1 MTCARAF
8 YDQLSVP
15 LPGTG
20 LSGEVSVRCFA
31 NAAAHAHDDRTP
43 SCRVSLDTGQWNC
56 HGCGASG
63 GAFDAA
69 CACGRSRSEAAELA
83 RRHGLFPDD
92 GAGSAR
98 RAPAPRRASP
108 APAPLPSEADLS
120 RWTGQLYPARA
131 QRLWERRRWTSAA
144 LSTLGVG
151 VNGKAFVLPLRG
163 SDGELVNVL
172 RLTGEELKPLAMRGR
187 PRVLWP
193 APESIP
199 AGERVYIVEGEKDVL
214 SMCSIGLAAVAV
226 PGANGWRSEWAVRF
240 AGRDVA
246 VFGDCDAAG
255 RRLATNLAADLA
267 PHAAMVRV
275 IDLDAARS
283 DGFDVGDLI
292 GEAQSR
298 DDLPQVRA
306 LLERMAGTAEPYRRS
321 TNPDA
326 ATDIDQPASPAP
338 ADAAMTRTPAA
349 SASDLLDRVSNVL
362 DRFVVL
368 PGEAAKTAIALF
380 VLHTWA
386 FEAAHATPY
395 MVIVSPE
402 KQSGKTRLLEVLE
415 LLVREHWRTASTTE
429 AALFRKIEQ
438 DRPTLLLDEIDA
450 IFGSNSE
457 RTEPLRAALNAGNR
471 RGAKATRVVG
481 QGAKME
487 ARDFSVFCPKVL
499 AGIDT
504 GRLPETIQDRAVTLH
519 MTRRR
524 DGEHVERLR
533 WRAATEQ
540 TEPLRLQLQA
550 WAATA
555 IDVLRE
561 AEPETPD
568 ELSDRAADGW
578 EPLFAVA
585 DLAGGDWPSRARA
598 AAITLSAASDGEEIG
613 RGTQLLA
620 AIRRAMGTA
629 DVASTA
635 DLLAKINADET
646 MPFGGWHEG
655 KGIDPRTL
663 ARLLKPYEVKP
674 RTVRIGPDTA
684 KGYHAADLADAWARY
699 LPPPEASQPSHAS
712 HPADPTLKGPRGNS
726 DVTAVTDVTDVA
738 GVAPQPTV
746 GDGAT
751 PTCAHPEH
759 SSDWRP
765 HPATRRVICWR
776 CQPPAG
782 RSA

>member
-1 MTCARAF
+1 MTGARAF
-8 YDQLSVP
+8 FDQLGVM
-15 LPGTG
+15 LPGAG

-31 NAAAHAHDDRTP
+31 DAAAHARDDRTP
-43 SCRVSLDTGQWNC
+43 SCRVNLDTGQWSC

-69 CACGRSRSEAAELA
+69 LTRGRSRSEAAELA
-83 RRHGLFPDD
+83 KRHGLFPDD

-98 RAPAPRRASP
+98 GAPAPRRANP

-120 RWTGQLYPARA
+120 RWAGQLYPARA

-172 RLTGEELKPLAMRGR
+172 QLIGEELKPLAMRGR

-193 APESIP
+193 APESIS
-199 AGERVYIVEGEKDVL
+199 AGERVFVVEGEKDVL

-226 PGANGWRSEWAVRF
+226 PGANGWRREWAVRF

-246 VFGDCDAAG
+246 VFGDCAPAG
-255 RRLATNLAADLA
+255 RRLAASVAADLA
-267 PHAAMVRV
+267 PHAAIVRV
-275 IDLDAARS
+275 IDLNAARS

-298 DDLPQVRA
+298 DDLPQVRD
-306 LLERMAGTAEPYRRS
+306 LLERMAGTAEPYRRN
-321 TNPDA
+321 TKPDT
-326 ATDIDQPASPAP
+326 ATDVDQPASPAP
-338 ADAAMTRTPAA
+338 TGADVTGAPIA
-349 SASDLLDRVSNVL
+349 SASDLLDRVSDVL
-362 DRFVVL
+362 SRFVVL

-519 MTRRR
+519 MKRRR

-533 WRAATEQ
+533 WRVATEQ

-555 IDVLRE
+555 IDPLRE
-561 AEPETPD
+561 TEPETPD

-585 DLAGGDWPSRARA
+585 DLAGGGLALAGTCRGDHAERRERWRGDRQGYTASRGDPPSDGNRRCGEHRRPAGKDQRRRDDALRRLARRQGHRPPNARPAAEALRSQAAHCPNRPGHRQGLPRRGPGRRMGALPAPTGSVTTVTRVTPRRSNTQRPLWQQRCDGCYGCDGRGRSRAKADR
-598 AAITLSAASDGEEIG
+598 SDGPN
-613 RGTQLLA
+613 
-620 AIRRAMGTA
+620 TA
-629 DVASTA
+629 
-635 DLLAKINADET
+635 
-646 MPFGGWHEG
+646 
-655 KGIDPRTL
+655 
-663 ARLLKPYEVKP
+663 
-674 RTVRIGPDTA
+674 
-684 KGYHAADLADAWARY
+684 
-699 LPPPEASQPSHAS
+699 
-712 HPADPTLKGPRGNS
+712 
-726 DVTAVTDVTDVA
+726 
-738 GVAPQPTV
+738 
-746 GDGAT
+746 
-751 PTCAHPEH
+751 CAH
-759 SSDWRP
+759 SSDWHP
-765 HPATRRVICWR
+765 HPATGRVICWR

-782 RSA
+782 RSV